1 MSSQLVLPL
10 PAAPAAKPP
19 SIPSTA
25 TTTTLPTAAD
35 GTTTI
40 SSLGQDQ
47 LLEIFLRLPSLPALV
62 RAALTCRSWL
72 DAIRSSRSF
81 RSLFRALHLAPLIG
95 IFLQIEGGT
104 APSFAP
110 VRRSDPVVTAALR
123 RGDFF
128 LTSLPA
134 GCWSIMDCRD
144 GYILLSNMVSV
155 AVVNP
160 MTWAVDIIPMPE
172 HAMEGTSSWFHL
184 LSSEENPWSFR
195 VVCVCAHVSRVRAAV
210 FSSETEDWVIHPW
223 TEIDGVIYLNDSG
236 FTLVGGSFYRPL
248 YGKGCV
254 IRINTATMD
263 VSSLYLPSQAKEGVP
278 KVGDTE
284 DGKLC
289 MVYATEDFLL
299 LVWIRSG
306 DGDGVESWV
315 LQDII
320 CLRAEMD
327 QITTTP
333 WQWEGQVEV
342 VQVRRTE
349 HEVEGSCS
357 CLLKSSNSTKQK
369 RKSSSLKETSPV
381 GLAMDFNSVDVVRQ
395 PLSPLQPKSPDCRVH
410 KK

>member
-1 MSSQLVLPL
+1 MSSQPVLPP

-25 TTTTLPTAAD
+25 TTTTLPTAAY

-72 DAIRSSRSF
+72 NAIRSSRSF
-81 RSLFRALHLAPLIG
+81 RSLFRALHPAPLIG

-110 VRRSDPVVTAALR
+110 VRRSDPDVTAAIC

-134 GCWSIMDCRD
+134 GCWSIMDCCD

-155 AVVNP
+155 AV
-160 MTWAVDIIPMPE
+160 

-195 VVCVCAHVSRVRAAV
+195 VVCVCAHLSRVRAAV
-210 FSSETEDWVIHPW
+210 FF
-223 TEIDGVIYLNDSG
+223 G
-236 FTLVGGSFYRPL
+236 FMLVGGSFYRPL
-248 YGKGCV
+248 YGKGCA

-306 DGDGVESWV
+306 DGDGIESWV

-320 CLRAEMD
+320 RLRAEMD
-327 QITTTP
+327 QTITTTP

-381 GLAMDFNSVDVVRQ
+381 GLAVDFNSVDVVRQ
-395 PLSPLQPKSPDCRVH
+395 PLSPLQPKSPDCGVH